1 MTVMI
6 DAEYVLKI
14 IGDQLYGEMSAG
26 DEYLYDHKT
35 YDDGLEWCFELIRN
49 VANNT
54 QETILVKPPKW
65 ISVKDRLPE
74 ELTPVNVV
82 WVNHNPQLY
91 YSKIKDVPQSNA
103 TAVYFCGR
111 WYWWDAVLIDWL
123 GEYGR
128 CGREE
133 SLVDKE
139 IEITHWM
146 PLPEPPE
153 VEDAND
159 E

>member
-1 MTVMI
+1 MKDDLISRQAAI
-6 DAEYVLKI
+6 DAFLTELTKRERKNLLHTWSTVEVKYFVVDMLEK
-14 IGDQLYGEMSAG
+14 LPSAQP
-26 DEYLYDHKT
+26 
-35 YDDGLEWCFELIRN
+35 
-49 VANNT
+49 V
-54 QETILVKPPKW
+54 QW
-65 ISVKDRLPE
+65 IPCSERLPE

-91 YSKIKDVPQSNA
+91 YSKIKDVPQSDA

-123 GEYGR
+123 GEYGQ

-133 SLVDKE
+133 SLVDKD

-146 PLPEPPE
+146 PLPEPLE
-153 VEDAND
+153 VNEQ
-159 E
+159 

>member
-1 MTVMI
+1 MRLIDADELKEEITSHFDLELEPVIEKEVLRMI
-6 DAEYVLKI
+6 DE
-14 IGDQLYGEMSAG
+14 
-26 DEYLYDHKT
+26 
-35 YDDGLEWCFELIRN
+35 
-49 VANNT
+49 
-54 QETILVKPPKW
+54 QETISAASPKW
-65 ISVKDRLPE
+65 VSVKDRLPE

-128 CGREE
+128 GREE

-146 PLPEPPE
+146 PLPEPPME
-153 VEDAND
+153 AKE
-159 E
+159 

>member
-26 DEYLYDHKT
+26 DESLYDRKT

-65 ISVKDRLPE
+65 VSVKDRLPE

-128 CGREE
+128 GREE
-133 SLVDKE
+133 SLVNKE

-153 VEDAND
+153 VEDVQG
-159 E
+159 

>member
-1 MTVMI
+1 MADTGLRQTI
-6 DAEYVLKI
+6 
-14 IGDQLYGEMSAG
+14 SAS
-26 DEYLYDHKT
+26 
-35 YDDGLEWCFELIRN
+35 
-49 VANNT
+49 A
-54 QETILVKPPKW
+54 KW

-103 TAVYFCGR
+103 TAVYFSGS

-123 GEYGR
+123 GEYGQ
-128 CGREE
+128 CDREE
-133 SLVDKE
+133 SLVDKD

-153 VEDAND
+153 VESGDGDMARRKY

>member
-1 MTVMI
+1 MNI
-6 DAEYVLKI
+6 SLEEYGKLSDRITELMLENERLRTIVL
-14 IGDQLYGEMSAG
+14 A
-26 DEYLYDHKT
+26 
-35 YDDGLEWCFELIRN
+35 
-49 VANNT
+49 T
-54 QETILVKPPKW
+54 QQWV
-65 ISVKDRLPE
+65 SVKDSLPE

-128 CGREE
+128 GREE

-153 VEDAND
+153 VEDVQG
-159 E
+159 

>member
-1 MTVMI
+1 M
-6 DAEYVLKI
+6 
-14 IGDQLYGEMSAG
+14 
-26 DEYLYDHKT
+26 
-35 YDDGLEWCFELIRN
+35 N
-49 VANNT
+49 
-54 QETILVKPPKW
+54 W
-65 ISVKDRLPE
+65 ISVKNRLPE

-82 WVNHNPQLY
+82 WVSHNPQPY

-111 WYWWDAVLIDWL
+111 WYWWDAVIIDWL
-123 GEYGR
+123 SEYGQYS
-128 CGREE
+128 REE
-133 SLVDKE
+133 SLVYKE

-153 VEDAND
+153 VEDGNG

>member
-1 MTVMI
+1 MEI
-6 DAEYVLKI
+6 SLEEYGKLSDRI
-14 IGDQLYGEMSAG
+14 TELM
-26 DEYLYDHKT
+26 
-35 YDDGLEWCFELIRN
+35 LENERLRRIVFL
-49 VANNT
+49 T
-54 QETILVKPPKW
+54 QSW

-82 WVNHNPQLY
+82 WVSHNPQPY

-111 WYWWDAVLIDWL
+111 WYWWDAVIIDWL
-123 GEYGR
+123 SEYGQYS
-128 CGREE
+128 REE
-133 SLVDKE
+133 SLVYKE

-153 VEDAND
+153 VE
-159 E
+159 EV

>member
-1 MTVMI
+1 MEISLEKYEAMQDRI
-6 DAEYVLKI
+6 A
-14 IGDQLYGEMSAG
+14 QLETAIEIKSKQ
-26 DEYLYDHKT
+26 YD
-35 YDDGLEWCFELIRN
+35 YALDLVIERDDVIYALR
-49 VANNT
+49 AK
-54 QETILVKPPKW
+54 QPHW

-128 CGREE
+128 GREE

-153 VEDAND
+153 VEDANG

>member
-1 MTVMI
+1 MTQREEVLRMI
-6 DAEYVLKI
+6 DE
-14 IGDQLYGEMSAG
+14 
-26 DEYLYDHKT
+26 
-35 YDDGLEWCFELIRN
+35 
-49 VANNT
+49 

-82 WVNHNPQLY
+82 WVSHNPQPY

-103 TAVYFCGR
+103 TAVYFYGR

-128 CGREE
+128 GREE

-146 PLPEPPE
+146 PLPEPPKME
-153 VEDAND
+153 KKHE
-159 E
+159 

>member
-1 MTVMI
+1 MT
-6 DAEYVLKI
+6 
-14 IGDQLYGEMSAG
+14 
-26 DEYLYDHKT
+26 
-35 YDDGLEWCFELIRN
+35 
-49 VANNT
+49 
-54 QETILVKPPKW
+54 
-65 ISVKDRLPE
+65 
-74 ELTPVNVV
+74 
-82 WVNHNPQLY
+82 
-91 YSKIKDVPQSNA
+91 IKDLNELSYLISEIKAMQCEIESMYNSYRSPAFEKIGSSSQRSGDP
-103 TAVYFCGR
+103 TA
-111 WYWWDAVLIDWL
+111 DAVLIDWL

-153 VEDAND
+153 VESN